1 MKSKNIIL
9 LKTLLLSTSLS
20 NISKYSTD
28 KKKKGRS
35 VAGFFGMLILFA
47 MLIIYSSLGCI
58 GLGVTGYIS
67 IVPTICA
74 VTVSSIAFVF
84 TFFKTNGYLF
94 NFKEYDMLMAL
105 PFKVKDIAMCRFFY
119 MYVKSLPWYAVVS
132 LTMMVCYGIFSKAA
146 FWIYPLWICLALFIP
161 IIPMLIAS
169 FIGFLIAKVSSG
181 FEKKNTIQTVLTLI
195 FVMFC
200 FSLSYII
207 EAVAKNNSGVDIAVA
222 FDEFN
227 KKVDA
232 YYFPA
237 ALFSKA
243 ITLVGECKIAGL
255 LYAVLFVA
263 VSVLLLMAVFAIVGK
278 NYRKIN
284 SALKSH
290 VARKDYKLSGQKKK
304 SVLNTLA
311 YKEFR
316 RFMGSTNYCVNVG
329 VGVVMALIA
338 GIAVLIVGFDKVV
351 YVVTKG
357 APIPTDILHPAIPLF
372 VYFLVGMLSSV
383 ASSPSLEGK
392 NYWIVQSLPLEKKTI
407 YQGKMLFNMYLTV
420 PAVVFG
426 ILCFCISAKV
436 PLINAV
442 LYLVL
447 GLVLC
452 AFSTTFGC
460 VCGIK
465 FMRLDWENEIEV
477 IKQGAAVCSYMFTNM
492 LFTMGLM
499 VLVVWLGTVT
509 NANIVTICLILVE
522 CILTSVCYTL
532 VLKLAK

>member
-1 MKSKNIIL
+1 MKSKNLLL

-20 NISKYSTD
+20 NTSKYSTD

-35 VAGFFGMLILFA
+35 VAGFIGMFILIL
-47 MLIIYSSLGCI
+47 MLVAYSALGCI
-58 GLGVTGYIS
+58 GLGITGYIS

-74 VTVSSIAFVF
+74 VTISSIAFVF

-119 MYVKSLPWYAVVS
+119 MYVKSLPWYVVIS
-132 LTMMVCYGIFSKAA
+132 LTMMVCYGIFSRAA
-146 FWIYPLWICLALFIP
+146 FWIYPVWICLSLVTP
-161 IIPMLIAS
+161 VIPMLIAS

-207 EAVAKNNSGVDIAVA
+207 EAVTKNNSGMDIAVA
-222 FDEFN
+222 MDELNAKINTF
-227 KKVDA
+227 
-232 YYFPA
+232 YFPA

-243 ITLVGECKIAGL
+243 IILLGENRISGL

-263 VSVLLLMAVFAIVGK
+263 VSAIVLVGVFAIVGK
-278 NYRKIN
+278 YYRQIN

-290 VARKDYKLSGQKKK
+290 VAKKDFKLSGQKKK
-304 SVLNTLA
+304 SILNTIA
-311 YKEFR
+311 FKEFK
-316 RFMGSTNYCVNVG
+316 RFTGSTNYCVNVG
-329 VGVVMALIA
+329 IGVVLAVVA
-338 GIAVLIVGFDKVV
+338 GVAVLIAGFDKVV

-357 APIPTDILHPAIPLF
+357 APVPTDILHPAIPIF
-372 VYFLVGMLSSV
+372 VYFLVGMLSST

-392 NYWIVQSLPLEKKTI
+392 NYWILQSLPIDKKTI
-407 YQGKMLFNMYLTV
+407 YHGKMLFNMYLTV
-420 PAVVFG
+420 PAVAFG
-426 ILCFCISAKV
+426 IICFCISAKV
-436 PLINAV
+436 PLLSTA
-442 LYLVL
+442 LYLIL
-447 GLVLC
+447 GFVLC
-452 AFSTTFGC
+452 AFSSTWGC

-477 IKQGAAVCSYMFTNM
+477 IKQGAAVCSYMFSNM
-492 LFTMGLM
+492 FFTMGLM

-532 VLKLAK
+532 VLKLTK